1 MSERRLDDTLELRP
15 GLTLRNRLAATAHGR
30 AAVVD
35 GVPGEADAEYWAR
48 VADGGIAMCIAGGTV
63 IGPFSTQRG
72 RILTEAYREDV
83 VDGMRVRAE
92 AMKSGGA
99 VACLQILHLGRETLG
114 AEIYYHPIAPS
125 AVRSPREP
133 NAPRALTDA
142 ELDEIVEGFRISA
155 EHAVAAG
162 FDAVELHAAHGY
174 LLGQLLSPVANR
186 RPGAETL
193 EGRMEP
199 VMRIARAVREVGPE
213 LALGIRL
220 SVGDPQDAGLD
231 VDDTVALVSK
241 LDPAIDYV
249 NLTAGMRADYV
260 RDMGTSRPPLL
271 DQIAELRRGTERTLL
286 VSHGFRDPVPMS
298 DAVAAGADVVGMARA
313 LIADPDLP
321 RKVLAG
327 ETGKIRPCVACN
339 EDCRTFDP
347 ALLCTVNPDLAA
359 PGDAVR
365 RAQSLLRGAALDGT
379 PGRVAIVGAG
389 PAGLEAALAL
399 QDRGIEEIVLFDA
412 ADRVGGTAALAARSP
427 SRDGWARIVE
437 FYARNLDPGRV
448 EQRLGIKVGA
458 ADVADFDTV
467 VVATGAVEH
476 LPEAAAGAMTVSQLV
491 AAGVERLEGRDHVVV
506 VDDGFAWWPHAM
518 AVELAAVAGVGRI
531 TLVTPGVAFAMGIPG
546 EGRVQMLKR
555 LRGKLPLAMRPLHGL
570 VGIGFGDGRVEI
582 RSAAGESETLSAD
595 AVVVVGE
602 RRPRTSTEFES
613 LDVPVLIIGD
623 AITPRR
629 VAHAISEGRAAAAAL
644 SGSAEARKEL
654 IPARL

>member
-1 MSERRLDDTLELRP
+1 MSERRLDDTPELRP
-15 GLTLRNRLAATAHGR
+15 GMTLRNRLAATAHGR

-35 GVPGEADAEYWAR
+35 GVPSAADAEYWAR

-72 RILTEAYREDV
+72 RILTEAWREDV

-114 AEIYYHPIAPS
+114 ADIYYHPIAPS

-193 EGRMEP
+193 EGRMAP
-199 VMRIARAVREVGPE
+199 VMRIARAVREAGPE

-220 SVGDPQDAGLD
+220 SVGDPEDSGLD
-231 VDDTVALVSK
+231 VADTGELIAA

-271 DQIAELRRGTERTLL
+271 DQIAELRRSTERTLL
-286 VSHGFRDPVPMS
+286 ISHGFRDAETMS
-298 DAVAAGADVVGMARA
+298 DAVAAGADLVGMARA
-313 LIADPDLP
+313 LIADPDVP

-327 ETGKIRPCVACN
+327 EAGKIRPCVACN

-359 PGDAVR
+359 PGDTVR
-365 RAQSLLRGAALDGT
+365 RAQPLMRGAELDGT

-389 PAGLEAALAL
+389 PAGLETALAL
-399 QDRGIEEIVLFDA
+399 QDRGAREIVVFDA
-412 ADRVGGTAALAARSP
+412 AERIGGTVALTAESP
-427 SRDGWARIVE
+427 SRDGWARIVD
-437 FYARNLDPGRV
+437 FYGRNLDPAKV
-448 EQRLGIKVGA
+448 EVRLGTEASA
-458 ADVADFDTV
+458 ADVADFDAV

-476 LPEAAAGAMTVSQLV
+476 LPAAAAGAQTVSEAV
-491 AAGVERLEGRDHVVV
+491 AAGVAGLSGRDHVVV

-555 LRGKLPLAMRPLHGL
+555 LRGKLPLEMRPLHGL
-570 VGIGFGDGRVEI
+570 VGIGDGEVEI
-582 RSAAGESETLSAD
+582 RSFVGESETLTAD

-602 RRPRTSTEFES
+602 RRPRPTTEFES
-613 LDVPVLIIGD
+613 SDGPAVMMIGD

-629 VAHAISEGRAAAAAL
+629 TAHAISEGRAAADALAA
-644 SGSAEARKEL
+644 GAPAEKEL
-654 IPARL
+654 SAARL

>member
-1 MSERRLDDTLELRP
+1 MSERRLDDRLELRP
-15 GLTLRNRLAATAHGR
+15 GVTLRNRLAATAHGR

-48 VADGGIAMCIAGGTV
+48 ISDGGVAMCIGGGTV

-83 VDGMRVRAE
+83 VEGMRVRAE

-99 VACLQILHLGRETLG
+99 LACLQILHLGRETLG

-186 RPGAETL
+186 RPGAETPA
-193 EGRMEP
+193 GRLEP
-199 VMRIARAVREVGPE
+199 VMRIARAVREAGPE

-231 VDDTVALVSK
+231 VADTVELLAR

-286 VSHGFRDPVPMS
+286 ISHGFRDAETME

-313 LIADPDLP
+313 LIADPDVP

-327 ETGKIRPCVACN
+327 EAGKIRPCVACN

-359 PGDAVR
+359 PGDTVR
-365 RAQSLLRGAALDGT
+365 RAQPMLRGAALDGT

-399 QDRGIEEIVLFDA
+399 QDRGTREVVLFDGA
-412 ADRVGGTAALAARSP
+412 ERIGGTVALAAESP
-427 SRDGWARIVE
+427 HRDGWARIVD
-437 FYARNLDPGRV
+437 FYGRNLDPARV
-448 EQRLGIKVGA
+448 QVRLGTEVRAG
-458 ADVADFDTV
+458 DVADFDAV

-476 LPEAAAGAMTVSQLV
+476 LPEGVGGAMTASEAI
-491 AAGVERLEGRDHVVV
+491 AAGVEGLAGRDHVVV

-555 LRGKLPLAMRPLHGL
+555 LRGRLPLAMRPLHGL
-570 VGIGFGDGRVEI
+570 VGVEDGRVEI
-582 RSAAGESETLSAD
+582 RSAAGEAETLAAD
-595 AVVVVGE
+595 AIVVVGE
-602 RRPRTSTEFES
+602 RRPRVATEFES
-613 LDVPVLIIGD
+613 LDGPSVLVVGD

-629 VAHAISEGRAAAAAL
+629 VAHAISEGRAAADALTDFAA
-644 SGSAEARKEL
+644 ARREPL
-654 IPARL
+654 AARL

>member
-1 MSERRLDDTLELRP
+1 MSERRLDDTVELRP
-15 GLTLRNRLAATAHGR
+15 GLTMRNRLAATAHGR

-35 GVPGEADAEYWAR
+35 GVPSQADADYWAR

-83 VDGMRVRAE
+83 VDGLRVRAE

-114 AEIYYHPIAPS
+114 ADIYYHPIAPS

-133 NAPRALTDA
+133 NAPRALTDD
-142 ELDEIVEGFRISA
+142 ELDEIVEGFRLSA

-193 EGRMEP
+193 AGRMSP
-199 VMRIARAVREVGPE
+199 VMRIARAVREAGPG

-220 SVGDPQDAGLD
+220 SVGDPGDAGLD
-231 VDDTVALVSK
+231 VADTIELIGE
-241 LDPAIDYV
+241 LDPTIDYV

-271 DQIAELRRGTERTLL
+271 DQIAELRRGTDRTLL
-286 VSHGFRDPVPMS
+286 ISHGFRDAERMG

-313 LIADPDLP
+313 LIADPDVP

-327 ETGKIRPCVACN
+327 EPEKIRPCVACN

-359 PGDAVR
+359 PGDSVR
-365 RAQSLLRGAALDGT
+365 RARPLLRGGALDGV

-399 QDRGIEEIVLFDA
+399 QDRGAAEIVLFDA
-412 ADRVGGTAALAARSP
+412 SERLGGTVALAAESP
-427 SRDGWARIVE
+427 NRDGWGRIVD
-437 FYARNLDPGRV
+437 FYRRNLDEARV
-448 EQRLGIKVGA
+448 EQRLGTKVGA
-458 ADVADFDTV
+458 ADLADFDAV

-476 LPEAAAGAMTVSQLV
+476 VPEAAAGAKTVSQLV
-491 AAGVERLEGRDHVVV
+491 AGGIARLEGRKHLVV

-518 AVELAAVAGVGRI
+518 AVELAAIAGVGRI
-531 TLVTPGVAFAMGIPG
+531 TLVTPGVAFAMGIPA

-555 LRGKLPLAMRPLHGL
+555 LRGKLPLEMRPLHGL
-570 VGIGFGDGRVEI
+570 IGLGFGDGRVEI
-582 RSAAGESETLSAD
+582 RSSTGAVETLTAD
-595 AVVVVGE
+595 VIAVVGE
-602 RRPRTSTEFES
+602 RRVRDSTEFES
-613 LDVPVLIIGD
+613 LDVPVLVIGD
-623 AITPRR
+623 AVTPRR
-629 VAHAISEGRAAAAAL
+629 VAHAISEGRAAADAL
-644 SGSAEARKEL
+644 SEAATARREL
-654 IPARL
+654 AANVL